1 MKHNN
6 MRIWENVCTTD
17 PKYTKYVNQR
27 GGFTAIDAQYQ
38 VRTATEQ
45 FGPMGWGWGVKD
57 ETFNFIEGMVIY
69 QAILFYHFGSDG
81 DNIEENE
88 IPLHSSMQVKPDC
101 VKSVATDAL
110 TKGLS
115 KLGFNADVFLGKF
128 DDNKYVND
136 LKKKYAEEPT
146 NKTITKD
153 DGSQFPPQQTKRNGD
168 LSENLQNQVDKAKSQ
183 MNGASN
189 EKVNPSEFRQL
200 MDVEI
205 PFKGANKGKL
215 VSKIAPKTLQWYID
229 NMDLERWDG
238 LQQCMLDWIDY
249 SKQKQA

>member
-1 MKHNN
+1 MKHNK
-6 MRIWENVCTTD
+6 MSIWNDVCTTD

-81 DNIEENE
+81 NKRVANE

-101 VKSVATDAL
+101 VKAVATDAL

-128 DDNKYVND
+128 DNQKYVDD

-146 NKTITKD
+146 SKTITKD
-153 DGSQFPPQQTKRNGD
+153 DGSQFPQQQTKRNGD
-168 LSENLQNQVDKAKSQ
+168 LSERLQNQVDKAKSQ
-183 MNGASN
+183 MNGESTVPK
-189 EKVNPSEFRQL
+189 EEFEL
-200 MDVEI
+200 DAVCN
-205 PFKGANKGKL
+205 FKKHKGKMWSE
-215 VSKIAPKTLQWYID
+215 VADEDREYISWVL
-229 NMDLERWDG
+229 NNIKDLDANTETV
-238 LQQCMLDWIDY
+238 L
-249 SKQKQA
+249 KQFA

>member
-1 MKHNN
+1 MKHNK
-6 MRIWENVCTTD
+6 MSIWNDVCTTD

-81 DNIEENE
+81 NKRVANE

-101 VKSVATDAL
+101 VKAVATDAL

-128 DDNKYVND
+128 DNQKYVDD

-168 LSENLQNQVDKAKSQ
+168 LSERLQDQVDKAKSQ
-183 MNGASN
+183 MNGGSN
-189 EKVNPSEFRQL
+189 GQAESSDDVVIQFGTYEGMTVEKAPDTWITWAVR
-200 MDVEI
+200 DVI
-205 PFKGANKGKL
+205 NKGD
-215 VSKIAPKTLQWYID
+215 TF
-229 NMDLERWDG
+229 N
-238 LQQCMLDWIDY
+238 
-249 SKQKQA
+249 KQEDPEALTQAIMKRYNKQVA